1 MKINIIEFKRKTK
14 IQNFSYSPLPD
25 RVVLMGGRVVLS
37 SLDQSTLGAPLPPPP
52 EHLGVLGL
60 GVTVT
65 FWHLETGT
73 TLSGIKG
80 ICLLIVQPRLGRHIS
95 VESCIYKNQSTEST
109 KIKVLKAASAKIK
122 VLKTAST
129 KFKVLKTASTKI
141 KVLTTASTKNLS
153 TENCI
158 YKNQSTESCITGEGV
173 LSFSEFVPYPFAE
186 KSCNKI

>member
-1 MKINIIEFKRKTK
+1 MNIIEFKRKTK

-37 SLDQSTLGAPLPPPP
+37 SLDQSTLGPPLPPPP

-80 ICLLIVQPRLGRHIS
+80 ILLLTVQPRLGRHIS
-95 VESCIYKNQSTEST
+95 VESCIYKNQSTESC
-109 KIKVLKAASAKIK
+109 IC
-122 VLKTAST
+122 
-129 KFKVLKTASTKI
+129 
-141 KVLTTASTKNLS
+141 KNQS

-158 YKNQSTESCITGEGV
+158 YKIQSIYKNQSTDNCIYKKSKYWKLHLQKSKYWKLHYRRRRSKFFRICA
-173 LSFSEFVPYPFAE
+173 LSF
-186 KSCNKI
+186 CRKIMH

>member
-1 MKINIIEFKRKTK
+1 MNIIEFKRKTK

-37 SLDQSTLGAPLPPPP
+37 SLDQSTLGPPLPPPP

-80 ICLLIVQPRLGRHIS
+80 ILLLTVQPRLGRHIS

-109 KIKVLKAASAKIK
+109 KIKELKAASAKIK

-129 KFKVLKTASTKI
+129 KFKVSTKI

-186 KSCNKI
+186 KSCIKI